1 MPIRIGARFNGPP
14 GFGNGGYSCGM
25 IAAAIGEPVKV
36 RLQRPVPIDS
46 DLSIE
51 RTSADSWN
59 VQANGEVIASA
70 TAHELQLDVPAPPTW
85 IEAFGASHH
94 FPGFA
99 HHNFP
104 HCFVCGPARADGD
117 GLKIFPGAIPGT
129 SILGAPW
136 RPDISLADSAG
147 QVRAEFIWA
156 ALDCPGYYAACE
168 PRVALLGEFAVRV
181 ESTVHA
187 TQPHIVIAWSLS
199 SQGRKHVAGT
209 ALFDAQ
215 GKRCAFAQATWIEL
229 KDAPPSV
236 PSM

>member
-1 MPIRIGARFNGPP
+1 MPVRIAARFNGPP

-36 RLQRPVPIDS
+36 RLQRPVPLDT
-46 DLSIE
+46 DLNVE
-51 RTSADSWN
+51 CTSNDSWT

-70 TAHELQLDVPAPPTW
+70 TAHDLILDVPTAPTW

-117 GLKIFPGAIPGT
+117 GLKIFAGAIPGT
-129 SILGAPW
+129 HILAAPW
-136 RPDISLADSAG
+136 RPDISLADSSG
-147 QVRAEFIWA
+147 RVRPEFIWA
-156 ALDCPGYYAACE
+156 SLDCPGYYAACE
-168 PRVALLGEFAVRV
+168 PKVALLGEFAVRV
-181 ESTVHA
+181 ESEVIA
-187 TQPHIVIAWSLS
+187 AQPHIVVAWSIS

-209 ALFDAQ
+209 ALFDAN
-215 GKRCAFAQATWIEL
+215 GTRCAFAQATWIEL
-229 KDAPPSV
+229 KDAPASP
-236 PSM
+236 